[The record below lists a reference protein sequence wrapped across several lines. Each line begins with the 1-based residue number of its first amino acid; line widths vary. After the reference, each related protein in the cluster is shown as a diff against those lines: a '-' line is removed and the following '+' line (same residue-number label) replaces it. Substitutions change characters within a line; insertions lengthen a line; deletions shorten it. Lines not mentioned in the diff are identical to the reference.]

1 MKAEA
6 MTSLPIETLE
16 RQHPEYAANLELWQ
30 RCHDFYCG
38 GEQFR
43 RRAHNYLVK
52 RQKEPAEVY
61 FERLSRVFYENYI
74 GSIIDWYAATLFRT
88 EPQILFRGAQAG
100 SAVAPAAPANF
111 YHELL
116 EDCDRAGTDFVEFF
130 RRVFIDALVYRD
142 CFVLV
147 DFPRIEASAGT
158 RAEEDA
164 LGKSRAYLV
173 RYTPLDVINWRA
185 DAAGNFEWVVIKT
198 SERFQPSMEQPAEVW
213 RDTWTY
219 FDRSEY
225 RVYALDREPNKR
237 VKPGAAVPLAASGRH
252 ALAPANRVPLITLRL
267 SDGLWLSNKAA
278 LLQQEHFNKANA
290 LSWAL
295 HMGLFAMPVVYSDR
309 EWHQIVGE
317 SYYIQLS
324 PEDRFGWTEP
334 EGKVYRIAQDN
345 LDQLKDEIYR
355 ICYLIVQAGGNEARN
370 LGQSGIS
377 KERDYAVTQEVLRAY
392 GDIVKG
398 AIKDVLRAVIAAR
411 QDGLAVDV
419 KGLDR
424 FDIRDLSVELQDA
437 VQLRQLVTHSPTFA
451 RELETRLA
459 LRYLDDSEQALKS
472 QIAREIQI
480 HHEDPQGTKDTTP
493 VSS

>member
-1 MKAEA
+1 
-6 MTSLPIETLE
+6 MTSLSIETLD
-16 RQHPEYAANLELWQ
+16 RQHPEYAANLEAWQ
-30 RCHDFYCG
+30 RCRDFYSG

-74 GSIIDWYAATLFRT
+74 GSVIDWYAATLFRT
-88 EPQILFRGAQAG
+88 EPQILFHGLG
-100 SAVAPAAPANF
+100 HEF
-111 YHELL
+111 YETLL
-116 EDCDRAGTDFVEFF
+116 EDCDRTGTDFVEFF
-130 RRVFIDALVYRD
+130 RRVFIGALIYRD
-142 CFVLV
+142 SFVLV
-147 DFPRIEASAGT
+147 DFPRIEAAATT

-173 RYTPLDVINWRA
+173 QYAPLDIINWRL

-198 SERFQPSMEQPAEVW
+198 SERFQPSFESPVDVW

-219 FDRSEY
+219 FDRNEY
-225 RVYALDREPNKR
+225 RVYSVERDPGKR
-237 VKPGAAVPLAASGRH
+237 PKPGSAVPLAASGPH
-252 ALAPANRVPLITLRL
+252 ALASQSRVPLIPLRL

-278 LLQQEHFNKANA
+278 LLQQEHFNKSNA

-295 HMGLFAMPVVYSDR
+295 HMGLFAMPVVYSER

-317 SYYIQLS
+317 SYYIQLG

-334 EGKVYRIAQDN
+334 EGKVYGIAQDN
-345 LDQLKDEIYR
+345 LERLKDEIYR

-392 GDIVKG
+392 GDMVKG
-398 AIKDVLRAVIAAR
+398 TMKETLRAVAAAR
-411 QDGLAVDV
+411 QDDLAIDV

-424 FDIRDLSVELQDA
+424 FDIRDFSTELQDA
-437 VQLRQLVTHSPTFA
+437 ARLRELAPHSPTFA

-459 LRYLDDSEQALKS
+459 LRFLDDSEQALKN
-472 QIAREIQI
+472 QIVREIEAGYQQ
-480 HHEDPQGTKDTTP
+480 P
-493 VSS
+493 S